1 MSETPTPA
9 GARQLLG
16 PSALGPVRSVVV
28 EAGPIR
34 SSVRKPDATFCVR
47 VLVGFALLLVLCFCL
62 HTGWKG
68 FLFLVCFG
76 VYFIVYYLRVLWPAV
91 GFSAAPILCTV
102 ENEII

>member
-1 MSETPTPA
+1 LWASETPTPA

-47 VLVGFALLLVLCFCL
+47 VLVGPFSFVSVYTLVGKDF
-62 HTGWKG
+62 
-68 FLFLVCFG
+68 FFG
-76 VYFIVYYLRVLWPAV
+76 VLWV
-91 GFSAAPILCTV
+91 EMSMGTRYPITRG
-102 ENEII
+102 EFPY